1 LTFLMASGKAAS
13 TVERIKIFCPMCSSA
28 ECVAVAVTFS
38 SAFYFAF
45 ICDGYWYVD
54 GAEVNV

>member
-1 LTFLMASGKAAS
+1 MASGKAAS